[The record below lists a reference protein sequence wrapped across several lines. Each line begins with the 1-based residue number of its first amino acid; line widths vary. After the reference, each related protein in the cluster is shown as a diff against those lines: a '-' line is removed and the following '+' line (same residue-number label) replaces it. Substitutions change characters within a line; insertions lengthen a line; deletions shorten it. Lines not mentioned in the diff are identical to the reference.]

1 MIINLTQYVSTK
13 EQVQA
18 GVVDVGDR
26 VAIKA
31 ALSFE
36 SLPTRAEIQARAHA
50 LVDIAEAEGADC
62 AMIGGATYLMAP
74 LESALAKA
82 GIQPLYSFTEHR
94 LVEETLPNGEVEKT
108 SVFRH
113 AGWVRR
119 PCMA

>member
-82 GIQPLYSFTEHR
+82 GIQPLYS
-94 LVEETLPNGEVEKT
+94 PNIAWWK
-108 SVFRH
+108 RH
-113 AGWVRR
+113 FPMGKLKKPACFDTQGG
-119 PCMA
+119 